1 MNKKEKLNLIKKLAY
16 KKDYEI
22 LAGTHE
28 FPSHIRINDIC
39 DIWSNGTLKIHGKH
53 GFIKGDKGLN
63 RFAQLMGDAKT
74 PDSIKKS
81 MRAEIDS
88 LKHLNIKQGEKI
100 KGLNVALHNVYE
112 RLEELEF
119 LVNAPAS
126 VKSV

>member
-28 FPSHIRINDIC
+28 FPSHIRINNIC

-88 LKHLNIKQGEKI
+88 LKQIVEKQEAAI
-100 KGLNVALHNVYE
+100 SNLFD
-112 RLEELEF
+112 RLEEVEF

-126 VKSV
+126 VKLV

>member
-1 MNKKEKLNLIKKLAY
+1 MNKKEKLNLIKELAY

-63 RFAQLMGDAKT
+63 RFAQLMGDEKT

-88 LKHLNIKQGEKI
+88 LKQIVEKQEAAI
-100 KGLNVALHNVYE
+100 SNLFN
-112 RLEELEF
+112 RLEEVEF

-126 VKSV
+126 AKSV